1 MEGLSMAE
9 KTDGIAVEIKR
20 ENNKAYSAN
29 EAERLLLQRI
39 AHEDRE
45 ALTQL
50 FLNYHTR
57 LFKFVYRLT
66 RSYTIADELVNDIML
81 LVWRKADTFRGESK
95 VSTWIFGI
103 AYRQT
108 MRRVSQKQIQLS
120 LQADPDELPV
130 DDGDLLE
137 TENLVQYA
145 LRSLPAAQQLTVELV
160 FYLGL
165 SYEETAEVTRCP
177 VNTVKT
183 RMFHAR
189 RKLKVILQDAANPIP
204 LIEEHSN
211 E

>member
-1 MEGLSMAE
+1 METKHEIHRPNSE
-9 KTDGIAVEIKR
+9 NEVER
-20 ENNKAYSAN
+20 SLL
-29 EAERLLLQRI
+29 ERIERQ
-39 AHEDRE
+39 DRE

-50 FLNYHTR
+50 FLIYHAR
-57 LFKFVYRLT
+57 LFKFVFRLT

-81 LVWRKADTFRGESK
+81 LVWQKAGTFRGESK
-95 VSTWIFGI
+95 VSTWVFGI

-120 LQADPDELPV
+120 LHSNPDELSA
-130 DDGDLLE
+130 DDNSQIE
-137 TENLVQYA
+137 TEDLVQHA
-145 LRSLPAAQQLTVELV
+145 VRSLPAAQQLTIELV

-165 SYEETAEVTRCP
+165 SYEETAAVTQCP

-189 RKLKVILQDAANPIP
+189 RKLKMILQDSASP
-204 LIEEHSN
+204 LPLTEEHSN